1 MPLSGA
7 QSTLASWLPNGFA
20 STEAATADAKATNF
34 NQLTVS
40 LETYAFD
47 SGIHF
52 APARNCKAAGVAAR

>member
-1 MPLSGA
+1 MPVR
-7 QSTLASWLPNGFA
+7 FA
-20 STEAATADAKATNF
+20 AALQQDRQMPAKATNF